1 VSRNGA
7 RRVVV
12 TGLGAVTPLGIGV
25 RPTWDAV
32 LAGRSGVG
40 PITRFDASA
49 FPTRFAA
56 EVKGFRPEEF
66 IEPREIRRMDL
77 FIQYAMAAAAGAVED
92 AGLSVDEASADRVGV
107 YMGTGLGGLSTLERY
122 HEVYLK
128 EGPRKISPFFIPML
142 ITNLAPGHI
151 AMKYGFKGPNITTT
165 TACAASS
172 HAIGEALVAIRR
184 GACDVAVA
192 GGTEATI
199 TPLGLGGFCSM
210 KALSTRND
218 DPARASRPFDRDRD
232 GFVMGEGAAILVL
245 EEAEVARRRGARIY
259 AEVCGYGA
267 SADAYHVTAPS
278 PGGEG
283 AARCMQAALA
293 DAGLRPEE
301 VDYINAHGTSTPY
314 NDATET
320 MAIKTVF
327 GDHARRVM
335 VSSTKSMTGHLLG
348 AAGAL
353 ESLFCVLAIREGAV
367 PPTINYTTPDP
378 ECDLD
383 YVPNEARAAR
393 LRYVLSNSFG
403 FGGTNSCLVFGRYD
417 G

>member
-1 VSRNGA
+1 MGM

-25 RPTWDAV
+25 EATWEGV
-32 LAGRSGVG
+32 ISGRSGVG

-56 EVKGFRPEEF
+56 EVKGFRAEDFVDPKD
-66 IEPREIRRMDL
+66 IRRMDL
-77 FIQYAMAAAAGAVED
+77 FIQYAMAAAKGAMED
-92 AGLSVDEASADRVGV
+92 AGLEVSESVAERAGV

-128 EGPRKISPFFIPML
+128 EGPRRISPFFIPML

-172 HAIGEALVAIRR
+172 HAIGEALEAIRR
-184 GACDVAVA
+184 GACDLAIA

-199 TPLGLGGFCSM
+199 TPLGLGGFCAM
-210 KALSTRND
+210 KALSSRND
-218 DPARASRPFDRDRD
+218 DPQGASRPFDRDRD

-245 EEAEVARRRGARIY
+245 EELTHARRRGARIY

-267 SADAYHVTAPS
+267 SADAYHITAPA

-283 AARCMQAALA
+283 AVRCMREAIA
-293 DAGLRPEE
+293 DAGIAPEE
-301 VDYINAHGTSTPY
+301 IDYINAHGTSTPY
-314 NDATET
+314 NDASET
-320 MAIKTVF
+320 MAIKTLF
-327 GDHARRVM
+327 GGHARKLM

-353 ESLFCVLAIREGAV
+353 EGLFCALACYRGVV
-367 PPTINYTTPDP
+367 PPTINYTNPDP

-383 YVPNEARAAR
+383 YVPNAAREAR

-403 FGGTNSCLVFGRYD
+403 FGGTNSCLVFGRFD
-417 G
+417 NGG

>member
-1 VSRNGA
+1 
-7 RRVVV
+7 VVV